1 MASAVFE
8 AFPATVDVLHEY
20 EKEERALTT
29 LVSMFLEGRYCAT
42 AVFLPP
48 SFTILAK
55 LPGNDDK
62 AGEGGSE

>member
-1 MASAVFE
+1 M
-8 AFPATVDVLHEY
+8 DVLHEY

-42 AVFLPP
+42 AVFLSP

-62 AGEGGSE
+62 AGEGGPE